1 MFNKKKWQQKLINI
15 LNRSKTMKS
24 NSIMML
30 SLYKEGTTWAFDD
43 ATFGITREP
52 FVMGM
57 SEIISSYLPEKAK
70 TCTIYFSHN
79 AFPNCEKLNLIEE
92 QANGGVYKVESTGMM
107 GWLCPVTRIYMQ
119 GIPQNIYFQV
129 KP

>member
-1 MFNKKKWQQKLINI
+1 MLKKLINI
-15 LNRSKTMKS
+15 LNPPKRMKS

-70 TCTIYFSHN
+70 KCTIYFSHTP
-79 AFPNCEKLNLIEE
+79 FPESEKLTLLYEE
-92 QANGGVYKVESTGMM
+92 ANGGVYKVESSGMT

-119 GIPQNIYFQV
+119 GIPESIYFQV

>member
-1 MFNKKKWQQKLINI
+1 MLKKLINI
-15 LNRSKTMKS
+15 LNPPKLMKS

-57 SEIISSYLPEKAK
+57 SEIISSYLPAKAK
-70 TCTIYFSHN
+70 KCTIYFSHTP
-79 AFPNCEKLNLIEE
+79 FPQSEKLILLQEE
-92 QANGGVYKVESTGMM
+92 SNGGIYKVESSGMT

-119 GIPQNIYFQV
+119 GIPESIYFQV